1 MFIKTF
7 KIFIKL
13 FLLSL
18 IAVWLSE
25 NYGSVHIIWFGY
37 KIETSLFVFIILT
50 YIIALL
56 FKVMLKILFVIPK
69 LFKRKKKES

>member
-13 FLLSL
+13 LLLSL

-25 NYGSVHIIWFGY
+25 NYGSVHIIWLGY

-56 FKVMLKILFVIPK
+56 FKVMLKILFIVPK
-69 LFKRKKKES
+69 LFKKKKKGS